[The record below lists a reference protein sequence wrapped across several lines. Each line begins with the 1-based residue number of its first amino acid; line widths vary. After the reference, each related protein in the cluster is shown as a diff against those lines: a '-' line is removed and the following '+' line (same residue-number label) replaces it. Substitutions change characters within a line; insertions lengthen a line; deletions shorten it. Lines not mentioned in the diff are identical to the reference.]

1 MKLKIV
7 LLSCIYLFSPLSYAE
22 KSEPKNEVDVVVDAP
37 SGLRPCCAFGINMKS
52 KLSIIPVPF
61 FRVNNIVEVS
71 DLASHHYNDGT
82 QGVMASLAGNAEELN
97 GLIYTSRGGII
108 DTAHVRDTGDNTFY
122 LYNQIRGNLGI
133 EMQRVLEAELR
144 ERVINLYPIPF
155 DFNAQEQ
162 LKAEINLSGILAF
175 RLAQWHEAAQW
186 FGFTSVAGFKEYPSA
201 YSPEDLYS
209 NMLGAIIAM
218 EIIEANPDLT
228 LADYQIQYPI
238 AFLKHLKE
246 LGAQDGAR
254 TKEVMDGLDGH
265 WWDSKKR
272 LPDKWVVKT
281 RDYQPRLTIT
291 PHWGDSDER
300 ETLSLEP
307 YAYLEKWGDA
317 TFVATNHERHFKALP
332 AQLTNKSTWTVADL
346 SDIAAFAK
354 AADDKE
360 KLSNNHLIKGQ

>member
-1 MKLKIV
+1 MV
-7 LLSCIYLFSPLSYAE
+7 LLSCVCLFSSVGYAAE
-22 KSEPKNEVDVVVDAP
+22 TGSTEVVNVEIQAP

-61 FRVNNIVEVS
+61 FRVNNIVEVA

-82 QGVMASLAGNAEELN
+82 QGVMSSLSGNADELN

-122 LYNQIRGNLGI
+122 LYSQIRGNLGT
-133 EMQRVLEAELR
+133 EMQSVLEAELR
-144 ERVINLYPIPF
+144 DRVINLYPVAV
-155 DFNAQEQ
+155 DLSADDK
-162 LKAEINLSGILAF
+162 LKAEINLSALLAF

-209 NMLGAIIAM
+209 NMLGAIIAI

-228 LADYQIQYPI
+228 LAEYQLQYPV
-238 AFLKHLKE
+238 AFLKHLDQ
-246 LGAQDGAR
+246 LGAQDAKR
-254 TKEVMDGLDGH
+254 TEEVMNGLDGK
-265 WWDSKKR
+265 WWDSSKR

-281 RDYQPRLTIT
+281 RDYPPRLTLT
-291 PHWGDSDER
+291 PHWGDSKER
-300 ETLSLEP
+300 ETLSLEQ

-317 TFVATNHERHFKALP
+317 TFVATNHERHFKKLP
-332 AQLTNKSTWTVADL
+332 NDLKDKRIWTAEDLTE
-346 SDIAAFAK
+346 IAAFAK

-360 KLSNNHLIKGQ
+360 KLSNNQLIDTQ